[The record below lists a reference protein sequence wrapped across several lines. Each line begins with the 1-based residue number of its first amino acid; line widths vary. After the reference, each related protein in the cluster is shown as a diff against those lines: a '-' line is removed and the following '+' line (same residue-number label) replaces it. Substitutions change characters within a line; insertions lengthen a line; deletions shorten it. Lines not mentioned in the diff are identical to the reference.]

1 MDIPWA
7 DHTISL
13 FTATVLALLA
23 VALNSYLHDRQLRK
37 TKRVDFLIQAY
48 REIEAGSNWPNV
60 PNKTAFERALADVF
74 LMGSPKQIT
83 LAEELMDALGSGSSA
98 DTTELLQQLRH
109 DLRMELGLERV
120 SKKFRFLRLARHQWE
135 VDDLYGI
142 PTKCSE
148 QEKE

>member
-13 FTATVLALLA
+13 FSAAVLALLA

-48 REIEAGSNWPNV
+48 REIEAGSNWPNI
-60 PNKTAFERALADVF
+60 PNKTAFERAGADIF
-74 LMGSPKQIT
+74 LMGSPKQIS
-83 LAEELMDALGSGSSA
+83 LAEELMNSLGSNSGA

-109 DLRMELGLERV
+109 DLRIELGLERV
-120 SKKFRFLRLARHQWE
+120 GKKFRFLRLARHQWE
-135 VDDLYGI
+135 VDELYRGS
-142 PTKCSE
+142 TKGRE
-148 QEKE
+148 RDEE